1 MSVDVRIAKIITF
14 IIVFYLLNITD
25 IDAASDISHVNV
37 SAEVLPVVRY
47 EIIHQEKNLFI
58 TEKDITKGYID
69 VHNAVIFTVRTNSRN
84 GYVLTFFVGA
94 NLFNEVK
101 VFCDSISA
109 DIHDTN
115 NEVHMVFEGMKYVK
129 KELSFRFYISDI
141 LRPGRYDWP
150 VDFMILG
157 I

>member
-1 MSVDVRIAKIITF
+1 MRRA
-14 IIVFYLLNITD
+14 IIVALIIIHCLLNITD
-25 IDAASDISHVNV
+25 IYAASVISHVNV
-37 SAEVLPVVRY
+37 STEVLPVVKY
-47 EIIHQEKNLFI
+47 EIIHQEKDLFI
-58 TEKDITKGYID
+58 TEEDIKMGYID
-69 VHNAVIFTVRTNSRN
+69 VHSGVIFTVRTNSKN
-84 GYVLTFFVGA
+84 GYVLTFFIGG
-94 NLFNEVK
+94 NLFNGVK

-109 DIHDTN
+109 DINDEN

-141 LRPGRYDWP
+141 LRPGIYDWP